1 MTLQKLEI
9 EQALKSKAPAIIW
22 NLISTA
28 DGMTRWLA
36 DTVTQEGDMLT
47 FHWGHEWDHNEQ
59 RTAHITYKKKQ
70 HAIRF
75 VWMDETA
82 PEFYVELK
90 MQRSDITN
98 DFVLSI
104 TDFAEDGDMEWLQ
117 SIWERNFKRLERT
130 GVL

>member
-59 RTAHITYKKKQ
+59 RTAHIIYKKKQ

-98 DFVLSI
+98 DFVLLSLI
-104 TDFAEDGDMEWLQ
+104 H
-117 SIWERNFKRLERT
+117 I
-130 GVL
+130 